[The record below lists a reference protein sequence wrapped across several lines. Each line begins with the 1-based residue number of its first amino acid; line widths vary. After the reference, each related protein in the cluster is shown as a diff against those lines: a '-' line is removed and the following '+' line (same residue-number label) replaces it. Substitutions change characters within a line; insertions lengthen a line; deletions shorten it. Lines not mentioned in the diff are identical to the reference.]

1 MLTAAYLLPIM
12 IKGFFVGDK
21 EFSKNEPNK
30 LMVIPMIIL
39 TCLVFLVGMF
49 SGYIQ
54 DYILGFM

>member
-1 MLTAAYLLPIM
+1 M

-21 EFSKNEPNK
+21 EFIKNEPNK
-30 LMVIPMIIL
+30 LMVVPMIIL
-39 TCLVFLVGMF
+39 TSLVFLVGMF

>member
-21 EFSKNEPNK
+21 EFIKNEPNK
-30 LMVIPMIIL
+30 LMVVPMIIL
-39 TCLVFLVGMF
+39 TSLVFLVGMF